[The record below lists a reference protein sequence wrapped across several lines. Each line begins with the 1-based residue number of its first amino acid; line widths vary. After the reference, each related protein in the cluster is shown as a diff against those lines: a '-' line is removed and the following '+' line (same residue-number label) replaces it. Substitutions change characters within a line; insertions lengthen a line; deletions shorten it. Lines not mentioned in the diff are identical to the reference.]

1 MREASRCGSGFRHAR
16 QQRCARPTTL
26 LYRRSEDAV
35 KQTVWYCLF
44 ALLTFAVQGIAD
56 GALAES
62 VSVPEAPP
70 VSDIV
75 TLKDGSVLYGE
86 VIEMAGGILFFKTAA
101 ASDNMVKIKWGEVTN
116 LSINHPV
123 PFHLKEGT
131 ILIGTTKDGPD
142 GTLNIQAEPLKASM
156 IIPLASVTAV
166 NPMIQ
171 PPVIYTGSLKA
182 GYSQAVGNSRLLNIS
197 VLGDFVARSEQ
208 LRLSVNGRYVYG
220 DNAGSLVTR
229 NAMGTIK
236 LDFFVTKRFYWFASA
251 YFESDT
257 FQDIKLRT
265 ALSTGPGY
273 QWIERGDFGGIYK
286 DMTFHTEAGLAY
298 FNEDYRVAADDS
310 SFRARVAMKWN
321 WPLFDDRIVLYHSN
335 EIFPSLQNAS
345 NFYFTMDNG
354 IRVKLIAGLVSG
366 FQVTTRYNNRP
377 PTGTTDTDN
386 LYFFTLGYAFDTTR
400 KR

>member
-1 MREASRCGSGFRHAR
+1 
-16 QQRCARPTTL
+16 
-26 LYRRSEDAV
+26 V
-35 KQTVWYCLF
+35 KKTVWYCLF
-44 ALLTFAVQGIAD
+44 ALLAFAIEGIAD
-56 GALAES
+56 AALAES
-62 VSVPEAPP
+62 VSVPDAPLP
-70 VSDIV
+70 ADIV
-75 TLKDGSVLYGE
+75 TLKDGSVIYGE
-86 VIEMAGGILFFKTAA
+86 VIEMAGGILFFKTASS
-101 ASDNMVKIKWGEVTN
+101 SDNMVKIKWDEVTN
-116 LSINHPV
+116 LSVNHPV

-131 ILIGTTKDGPD
+131 ILIGTTTAGAD
-142 GTLNIQAEPLKASM
+142 GTLNIQTEPLKASM
-156 IIPLASVTAV
+156 TVPLASVTAV

-182 GYSQAVGNSRLLNIS
+182 GYSQASGNSRLLNIS

-208 LRLSVNGRYVYG
+208 LRLSLVGRYVYG

-236 LDFFVTKRFYWFASA
+236 LDFFVTKRLYWFASS

-298 FNEDYRVAADDS
+298 FNEDFRVAPDEA
-310 SFRARVAMKWN
+310 SFRARVSMKFN
-321 WPLFDDRIVLYHSN
+321 WPLFDDRIALYHYD
-335 EIFPSLQNAS
+335 EIFPSLQDAS

-354 IRVKLIAGLVSG
+354 IRIKLIAGLVSG

-377 PTGTTDTDN
+377 PAGKTDTDN